1 MIKNKKIGEN
11 KKAVAMPFNWIFA
24 ILAGVVILFLAIY
37 GVTRFVETGEK
48 TIGAET
54 AAQISALL
62 DPLETGLA
70 SGKSAQI
77 NFKKQTRTFYTCDEL
92 SNRPFGK
99 QTIAFSEEGLG
110 EDFKEASVEISLKNK
125 YVFAEEVLEGQTLYM
140 FSKPFEMPFKV
151 ADIIVLNTENF
162 CFFQSPNEILEE
174 IEGLN
179 LANVQFE
186 EDSLVN
192 CVGKKVCFADLGC
205 EIEVTGSEN
214 SFEYGK
220 VIKRNKEFYYVD
232 NLVLGAIFSS
242 PAIYECNVKRL
253 MNKINELGT
262 VYLDKMKLTKQQ
274 VCGLNIEG
282 DLAVLMNSALN
293 LSSSK
298 ELGLLY
304 EQAKDIDIKNQASG
318 SGCRVY

>member
-1 MIKNKKIGEN
+1 MGYKKKKNKKAI
-11 KKAVAMPFNWIFA
+11 AMSFNWIFA

-48 TIGAET
+48 TIGTET

-77 NFKKQTRTFYTCDEL
+77 NFKKEAQTFYTCDEL

-99 QTIAFSEEGLG
+99 QTIAFSERGLD
-110 EDFKEASVEISLKNK
+110 EEFSEASIEISLKNK
-125 YVFAEEVLEGQTLYM
+125 YVFAEDILEGKNLYM

-151 ADIIVLNTENF
+151 ADIIVLSTENF
-162 CFFQSPNEILEE
+162 CFFQTPNEILEE

-179 LANVQFE
+179 LANIQFE
-186 EDSLVN
+186 DENLAN
-192 CVGKKVCFADLGC
+192 CIGKKVCFSDLDC
-205 EIEVTGSEN
+205 EIEVTGSEEG
-214 SFEYGK
+214 FEYGK
-220 VIKRNKEFYYVD
+220 IVKRNKEFYYVD
-232 NLVLGAIFSS
+232 SLILGAIFSS
-242 PAIYECNVKRL
+242 PEIYECNVKRL
-253 MNKINELGT
+253 MSKINELGA
-262 VYLDKMKLTKQQ
+262 VYLDKMKLTRQKG
-274 VCGLNIEG
+274 CGLNIEMN
-282 DLAVLMNSALN
+282 LIVLMDSASN

-304 EQAKDIDIKNQASG
+304 KQAKDIDAKNRASG
-318 SGCRVY
+318 EGCQLY